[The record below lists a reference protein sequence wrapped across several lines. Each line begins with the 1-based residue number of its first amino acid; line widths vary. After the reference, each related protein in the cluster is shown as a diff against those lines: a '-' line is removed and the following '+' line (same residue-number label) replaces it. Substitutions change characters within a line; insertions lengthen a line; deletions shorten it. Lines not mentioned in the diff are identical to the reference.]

1 MQNSEKNIKS
11 YEKFSPVFNW
21 VKYIIPSQTLSP
33 DCILRHLMSFRNE
46 RKLYKIKSN
55 LSWKDIISLY
65 SPDKPYTVYSSEEWF
80 SDKWSPFNYSQ
91 DYNFGASFFSQFE
104 NLFLKVPKVNLYNLN
119 CENSEYN
126 NWLTD
131 SKNAYLNFYGTAIID
146 SNYTTAWYEV
156 SNSNDIWW
164 SAFIDNSYEIIS
176 CDKIY
181 NSAFCNNCS
190 TWKNLIFC
198 EECTNCEE
206 CIMCFGLNSKKYFI
220 KNKQYSKEEYEEF
233 KSNFKTWDYNKLEKY
248 KKDYKNFLLK
258 FPQKS
263 THSTS
268 CENCT
273 WDYIYESK
281 NCIDCFTV
289 VGWEDGYNVF
299 EWARFLEVYNSTCI
313 YDSKYV
319 FNSVL
324 IAENSYKIFFSSG
337 IWNSNNIYYSI
348 LLEWCSNCFWCTGLR
363 NASYCILNKQYTK
376 EEYEQL
382 VPKIIEHMNTP
393 PKSPSTEGESWA
405 IAKQGEWWNF
415 FPSSISPFWY
425 NETVAQDFFPI
436 TKEEVLKLGF
446 KWSDYESP
454 RPNVT
459 KIIPAEKLPDDI
471 TKIPDDILNW
481 AIECEI
487 TKKPFRIIKQELDFY
502 RKHLLPIP
510 RRHPDQRH
518 LDRMN
523 LRNSKKLYD
532 RKCSKCGLDIK
543 TTYSPERP
551 EIVYCES
558 CYNKEI
564 Y

>member
-1 MQNSEKNIKS
+1 MQQENKIEIQGELFWKKYQI
-11 YEKFSPVFNW
+11 PVFN
-21 VKYIIPSQTLSP
+21 ICT
-33 DCILRHLMSFRNE
+33 DCILRHLMAFRNE
-46 RKLYKIKSN
+46 RKLYKSKSN
-55 LSWKDIISLY
+55 LSWKEIISLY

-91 DYNFGASFFSQFE
+91 DYNFWASFFSQFE

-126 NWLTD
+126 NGLTD
-131 SKNAYLNFYGTAIID
+131 SKNAYLNFYWTAIID

-176 CDKIY
+176 CDKMY
-181 NSAFCNNCS
+181 NSSFCNNCS

-206 CIMCFGLNSKKYFI
+206 CIMCFGLNWKKYFI
-220 KNKQYSKEEYEEF
+220 ENKQYSKEEYIEF
-233 KSNFKTWDYNKLEKY
+233 KSNFKIWNYRELQKY
-248 KKDYKNFLLK
+248 KKDYRDFLLK

-268 CENCT
+268 CENCS

-281 NCIDCFTV
+281 NCNDCFTV

-299 EWARFLEVYNSTCI
+299 EWARFLEVYNSSCI

-324 IAENSYKIFFSSG
+324 ITENSYKIFFSSG

-348 LLEWCSNCFWCTGLR
+348 LLEWCSNCFGCTGLR

-376 EEYEQL
+376 EEYEEL
-382 VPKIIEHMNTP
+382 VPKIIEHMMTP
-393 PKSPSTEGESWA
+393 SKSPSTKGEVRNE
-405 IAKQGEWWNF
+405 QGEWWNF
-415 FPSSISPFWY
+415 FPASISPFWY
-425 NETVAQDFFPI
+425 NETVAEDFFPL
-436 TKEEVLKLGF
+436 TREEALKSWF
-446 KWSDYESP
+446 IWSDYESP
-454 RPNVT
+454 RPNVI
-459 KIIPAEKLPDDI
+459 KIIPAEKLPYNISD
-471 TKIPDDILNW
+471 IPDDILNR

-487 TKKPFRIIKQELDFY
+487 TKKPFRIIKQELEFY
-502 RKHLLPIP
+502 RKHSLPIP

-532 RKCSKCGLDIK
+532 RKCDKCGVDIK
-543 TTYSPERP
+543 TTYPLDKE

-558 CYNKEI
+558 CYNKEN

>member
-1 MQNSEKNIKS
+1 MQQENITEIQGELFWKK
-11 YEKFSPVFNW
+11 YQIPVSN
-21 VKYIIPSQTLSP
+21 ICP
-33 DCILRHLMSFRNE
+33 DCILRHLMAFRNE
-46 RKLYKIKSN
+46 RKLYKSKSN

-65 SPDKPYTVYSSEEWF
+65 SPDKPYTIYSSEEWF
-80 SDKWSPFNYSQ
+80 SDKWNPLNYSQ
-91 DYNFGASFFSQFE
+91 DYNFWLSFFSQFE

-119 CENSEYN
+119 SENSEYN

-146 SNYTTAWYEV
+146 SNYTTAWYEI

-176 CDKIY
+176 CDKMY
-181 NSAFCNNCS
+181 NSSFCNNCS
-190 TWKNLIFC
+190 NWKNIIFC

-220 KNKQYSKEEYEEF
+220 ENKQYSKEEYIEF
-233 KSNFKTWDYNKLEKY
+233 KKNFKTWNYKELQKY
-248 KKDYKNFLLK
+248 KKDYRDFLLK

-268 CENCT
+268 CENCS

-281 NCIDCFTV
+281 NCNDCFTV
-289 VGWEDGYNVF
+289 VGWEDSHNVF
-299 EWARFLEVYNSTCI
+299 EWARFLEVYNSSCV

-324 IAENSYKIFFSSG
+324 ITENSYKIFFSSG

-348 LLEWCSNCFWCTGLR
+348 LLEGCSNCFGCTGLR
-363 NASYCILNKQYTK
+363 NASYCILNKQYSK
-376 EEYEQL
+376 EEYEKL
-382 VPKIIEHMNTP
+382 IPKIIEHLEKT
-393 PKSPSTEGESWA
+393 W
-405 IAKQGEWWNF
+405 EWWNF
-415 FPSSISPFWY
+415 FPASIFPFWY
-425 NETVAQDFFPI
+425 NETVAEDFFSL
-436 TKEEVLKLGF
+436 TREEALKLWF
-446 KWSDYESP
+446 IWSDYESP
-454 RPNVT
+454 RPNVS
-459 KIIPAEKLPDDI
+459 KIIPALKLPDNISD
-471 TKIPDDILNW
+471 IPDDILNR
-481 AIECEI
+481 AVKCEV
-487 TKKPFRIIKQELDFY
+487 TRKPFRIISQELEFY
-502 RKHLLPIP
+502 RKHNLPIP

-523 LRNSKKLYD
+523 MRNSKKLYD
-532 RKCSKCGLDIK
+532 RKCDKCGTDIK